1 MHTPKIYDE
10 PDTAVMHALIR
21 ARPLATLVTL
31 TDNGLSANH
40 IPCYLFD
47 NGAQGVL
54 RAHVSRANPI
64 WQDFKQ
70 DVAVLAVFTDVDAY
84 ISPSWYASK
93 AENHKVV
100 PTWNYGAV
108 HAHGMMRV
116 HDDAVWIRAQMDA
129 LTAQQEGVFD
139 APWAVDDAP
148 QDYINPMIAHALI
161 EIEIVI
167 ERLEGKW
174 KVSQDKPERNQ
185 ASVIAGLEANGQAE
199 MAQLV
204 KVRGHARA

>member
-47 NGAQGVL
+47 NGVQGVL

>member
-47 NGAQGVL
+47 NGVQGVL

-185 ASVIAGLEANGQAE
+185 ASVIAGLEANGQTE

-204 KVRGHARA
+204 RARQV

>member
-161 EIEIVI
+161 GIEIVI